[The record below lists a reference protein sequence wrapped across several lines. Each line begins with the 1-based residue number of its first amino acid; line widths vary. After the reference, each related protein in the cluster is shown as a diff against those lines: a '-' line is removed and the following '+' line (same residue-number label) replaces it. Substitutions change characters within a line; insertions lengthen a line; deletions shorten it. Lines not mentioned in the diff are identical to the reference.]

1 MHLMFIRTVH
11 VVASINSVFF
21 VIAEKYSIE

>member
-1 MHLMFIRTVH
+1 MHLMFIRIVH
-11 VVASINSVFF
+11 VVACINSVLF